1 MGQPITVTA
10 RAGVNPNVRMF
21 ETNRTFTSQEIERYP
36 SVEAA
41 AGSAPEDVLARR
53 LFALGATSV
62 SVYSNVV
69 TVEAPEAQWGA
80 IEAQMTDAI
89 AHLFEYYG
97 DDAGWSPA
105 AREAMGVTV
114 RTPREVVPE

>member
-10 RAGVNPNVRMF
+10 RAGVNPNVRIF
-21 ETNRTFTSQEIERYP
+21 DTNRTFTSQEIERYA

-41 AGSAPEDVLARR
+41 SGNEPQEVLARR
-53 LFALGATSV
+53 LFALGATTV

-69 TVEAPEAQWGA
+69 TVEAPEAQWGTIEPQA
-80 IEAQMTDAI
+80 IDAI

-97 DDAGWSPA
+97 DDAGWSPSA
-105 AREAMGVTV
+105 LEAMGVPV

>member
-1 MGQPITVTA
+1 MGQPITVTT
-10 RAGVNPNVRMF
+10 RVGVNPNVRIF
-21 ETNRTFTSQEIERYP
+21 DTDRTFTSQEIERYA

-41 AGSAPEDVLARR
+41 GGNEPQEILARR

-69 TVEAPEAQWGA
+69 TVEASEAQWGDLEVKA
-80 IEAQMTDAI
+80 ADAI

-97 DDAGWSPA
+97 DDAGWSPT
-105 AREAMGVTV
+105 AREAMGVPV
-114 RTPREVVPE
+114 RTPREVTPE